1 MSHHSRQWLFSILRR
16 LLDNPFIRR
25 SIRGLLALCSI
36 LRRQFQGR
44 RPLDKG
50 SEDGATLTSQTISS
64 GPGLPYTDAS
74 GTCTSASVIFSHT
87 QPQQHPLP
95 MSGHNR
101 FHGFVNDSVMSPS
114 YVPESIHPHPYLIP
128 GSNASHSSQ
137 DLGTVPM
144 EEYALNNISN
154 HQLSFQP
161 PLSEGPQSGPGP
173 DAVDIQTD
181 PLRASPVPS
190 VDLAIPAGQ
199 IPGISRP
206 ALSSAHPRI
215 FPIAPMAFERY
226 DRNEIMHVYLLC
238 HHLNYL
244 LITNIRRPQKESDY
258 TIEPLTTIFTQ
269 YA

>member
-16 LLDNPFIRR
+16 LLDNPFTRR

-36 LRRQFQGR
+36 LRRQFLGR
-44 RPLDKG
+44 RPLDKAG
-50 SEDGATLTSQTISS
+50 DGATFTSQTISS
-64 GPGLPYTDAS
+64 GPELPSS
-74 GTCTSASVIFSHT
+74 GACTSASVIFSHA
-87 QPQQHPLP
+87 QPQQQPLP

-114 YVPESIHPHPYLIP
+114 YAPESIHPHPYLIP
-128 GSNASHSSQ
+128 GSNASRSSQ
-137 DLGTVPM
+137 DLGTVPV
-144 EEYALNNISN
+144 EEYALDNISN
-154 HQLSFQP
+154 HHLSFPP
-161 PLSEGPQSGPGP
+161 PLTEGLQSGPSP

-206 ALSSAHPRI
+206 ALSSVHPSI
-215 FPIAPMAFERY
+215 LPIAPMDFKRY
-226 DRNEIMHVYLLC
+226 DRNKVMHVYLLC

-244 LITNIRRPQKESDY
+244 LITNIRRPQEETDVK
-258 TIEPLTTIFTQ
+258 IEPLTTTFTQ